1 MTISVIKTLIPI
13 LKFDFWQCSR
23 PTPPSF
29 PLAPYLDKKECEHS
43 LLLWV
48 GSSSHSRPSHLWEPL
63 VNPTFLTTVKAKV
76 SYPFCYL
83 KLFSDLL
90 DLALPRKPH
99 SVSNKYLNT
108 FMVPVWSYQSWHLS
122 QSLSTTVS
130 LSLQHRY
137 HSDEMLGDH
146 WRIYHEFPSGY
157 FFFRGSSGRR
167 C

>member
-1 MTISVIKTLIPI
+1 MTISVIKTLIPFLI
-13 LKFDFWQCSR
+13 FDFWQCSR

-29 PLAPYLDKKECEHS
+29 PLAPYLDKKEWTLTFAVGGKFKPLKAITPMGTISEPYLFNHS
-43 LLLWV
+43 KSQSQL
-48 GSSSHSRPSHLWEPL
+48 PL
-63 VNPTFLTTVKAKV
+63 FAI
-76 SYPFCYL
+76 

-108 FMVPVWSYQSWHLS
+108 FMVPVWSYQSWHLN
-122 QSLSTTVS
+122 QSLATTVS
-130 LSLQHRY
+130 LSLQYRY

-157 FFFRGSSGRR
+157 FFFRGNSGRR